1 MNAVLTSGK
10 PLAEVNPG
18 DPLYRDL
25 QLRGYNR
32 RFVGTPDS
40 VFVVDN
46 TEQVVHAVDAAIASG
61 KKLAVR
67 SGGHC
72 MEGFVDDPA
81 VQCVIDLGQMDSVSY
96 DRQRRA
102 FAVEAGAT
110 LGRVYQALDMR
121 WGVTLPGGSCT
132 GVGMGGFVTGGG
144 FGPLS
149 RLYGLHSDHL
159 YAVETVVVDENG
171 KAQAV
176 TATREEDDP
185 HRDLWWAHAG
195 GGGGNF
201 GVATKFWFR
210 RRDGQGQGDDPTL
223 LLPKRPSGYTMASVA
238 WPWADLDEE
247 NFTTLVNNFMRW
259 CERNRSPGSPAASA
273 YGNLVLFHK
282 EFGVVTL
289 TGQVDPG
296 QPQSREALDTY
307 VAEVTANVPNGT
319 KTTQDDAPW
328 LYTTLHAPEVADALG
343 LPATQ
348 LRSKAK
354 GAFLRSALDGSQ
366 IRTMFERLTS
376 DDYGWRGATAAFV
389 TWGGKINALRPQE
402 TAVAERD
409 SVALFAAASIWDNP
423 DEDEQ
428 HLTWT
433 RTLYRD
439 MFAATGGVPAP
450 NDRTGGCYINW
461 PDPDLMD
468 EEWNQSGVPW
478 SELYYGGNYKKLQE
492 VKGRWDPHQVFN
504 HVLSVEPGSE
514 PG

>member
-1 MNAVLTSGK
+1 MNAELTSGDHF
-10 PLAEVNPG
+10 AGVNPG

-40 VFVVDN
+40 VFVVHD
-46 TEQVVHAVDAAIASG
+46 TDQVVNALDAVVASG
-61 KKLAVR
+61 RKLAVR

-72 MEGFVDDPA
+72 TEGLVDDPA
-81 VQCVIDLGQMDSVSY
+81 VQYVIDLGQMDSVYY

-110 LGRVYQALDMR
+110 LGRVYQALDMS
-121 WGVTLPGGSCT
+121 WGVTLPGGSSPR
-132 GVGMGGFVTGGG
+132 VGMGGHVTGGG

-149 RLYGLHSDHL
+149 RLYGQLSDHL

-171 KAQAV
+171 KAKAV
-176 TATREEDDP
+176 TATREADDP

-210 RRDGQGQGDDPTL
+210 SRDGQGDDPTL
-223 LLPKRPSGYTMASVA
+223 LLPKRPSGYTMASVS
-238 WPWADLDEE
+238 WRWADLDKE
-247 NFTTLVNNFMRW
+247 NFTTLVANYMRW
-259 CERNRSPGSPAASA
+259 CERNSSPGSPAVSVN
-273 YGNLVLFHK
+273 GNLVLFGK

-289 TGQVDPG
+289 TGQVDPA
-296 QPQSREALDTY
+296 QPPSSEALDTY
-307 VAEVTANVPNGT
+307 FAEVTANVPNGMT
-319 KTTQDDAPW
+319 TTQDDAPW
-328 LYTTLHAPEVADALG
+328 QYATLHAPDVADALG
-343 LPATQ
+343 IPATQ

-366 IRTMFERLTS
+366 IRTIFERLTS
-376 DDYGWRGATAAFV
+376 DDYGWRGATAVFV
-389 TWGGKINALRPQE
+389 SRGGMINALSPQD

-409 SVALFAAASIWDNP
+409 SVALFAVGNVWDNP
-423 DEDEQ
+423 EEDEK

-433 RTLYRD
+433 RALYRD
-439 MFAATGGVPAP
+439 VFAATGGVPVP

-461 PDPDLMD
+461 PDPDLLE

-478 SELYYGGNYKKLQE
+478 SELYYGGEYKKNPE
-492 VKGRWDPHQVFN
+492 REGPWGARPGYN
-504 HVLSVEPGSE
+504 HAFSVEPG
-514 PG
+514 